1 MSFFGF
7 IWKPAGI
14 ISSFFWHTGK
24 LRRSGGVAFHL
35 DRSNGCYST
44 LPRPGADK

>member
-14 ISSFFWHTGK
+14 ISSFFWHAGK
-24 LRRSGGVAFHL
+24 LGGSGDVDFLL

-44 LPRPGADK
+44 LPHPGADK